1 MDKKELDAL
10 KLAYRNA
17 EVPKEGVENMKKLI
31 AKEKKK
37 NVTHLRTWVASAAA
51 ALALLVTLPNVSMA
65 AADTLGSL
73 PVVGGLFRVVTFRA
87 WEREEEDL
95 SVRVE
100 LPRVLSDTWP
110 QVAREINEE
119 VAEMADDAVEW
130 ADEAQGPTALDVRSD
145 IVADTENWFS
155 LRVTVFRAQGGGA
168 QENRIFTVQK
178 STGRLMEL
186 EDVLTQEGIGKAED
200 EVRAQMLKNG
210 GYFVEE
216 FRELSD
222 EQDFYVTAEGD
233 LVLAFDEYE
242 VAPGFMGAPEFT
254 VSGTLLEGCLAEGIK
269 LR

>member
-1 MDKKELDAL
+1 MRKEELDAL
-10 KLAYRNA
+10 RLAYRNA
-17 EVPKEGVENMKKLI
+17 EVPAEGVENMKKLI
-31 AKEKKK
+31 ADERKKK
-37 NVTHLRTWVASAAA
+37 VTHLRTWAASVAA
-51 ALALLVTLPNVSMA
+51 ALALLVALPNVSMA
-65 AADTLGSL
+65 AADTLCSL

-87 WEREEEDL
+87 WEQEGENL

-100 LPRVLSDTWP
+100 LPRVLSETWP

-119 VAEMADDAVEW
+119 VADIADDAVEW
-130 ADEAQGPTALDVRSD
+130 VAEAQGPTALDVRSNV
-145 IVADTENWFS
+145 VADTENWFS

-168 QENRIFTVQK
+168 EENRIFTVQK
-178 STGRLMEL
+178 STGRLVEL
-186 EDVLTQEGIGKAED
+186 EDVLTREGIRKAEN

-210 GYFVEE
+210 GYFVED

-222 EQDFYVTAEGD
+222 EQDFYVTAAGD

-254 VSGTLLEGCLAEGIK
+254 VAGGLLEDCLAEGIE